1 MTKAPFLSTNNVPF
15 KYLKYVKLIDFEI
28 AISLNWIPDD
38 WPSWNLNLNRSIN
51 WFKRDSMRYLKEPC
65 IELRLQY
72 SVRRTYTK
80 HTPAFSAD
88 YNLSPRFK
96 NSGKYGS
103 GLNCHWI
110 GPCLR
115 LELSDSSGIL
125 FSTELSSKNRFK
137 ILFGGFSRLALAH
150 SGFDENKTQHW
161 ALFSTKTNLGRF
173 YFIGPNSLGRAEDLA
188 ASCQSRDKS
197 CQSWVKDRVLKLGF
211 RNYGSSRSF

>member
-72 SVRRTYTK
+72 SVRRTYTE

-88 YNLSPRFK
+88 YNLSARFK
-96 NSGKYGS
+96 NSGKCGS
-103 GLNCHWI
+103 GLSCHWI

-115 LELSDSSGIL
+115 LSFRI
-125 FSTELSSKNRFK
+125 
-137 ILFGGFSRLALAH
+137 
-150 SGFDENKTQHW
+150 Q
-161 ALFSTKTNLGRF
+161 
-173 YFIGPNSLGRAEDLA
+173 A
-188 ASCQSRDKS
+188 ASYFL
-197 CQSWVKDRVLKLGF
+197 QSWVRKTGSRFFLADFHDWHWHILALMRTRLNIEPYFPLKLT
-211 RNYGSSRSF
+211 